1 MSEESLRL
9 GLCAGEASGDLLAGS
24 ILRAW
29 QLRGTSLDITGIGG
43 DQMQA
48 AGLESLCVIDRLAVM
63 GLVEPVSRLPELLG
77 IRRRLIAQQQRVAP
91 ELYVGVDSPDFNLP
105 VERRLRALG
114 IPTAHLVSP
123 SVWAWRRGR
132 LRSIRQSVDRML
144 CLLPFEV
151 DIYRE
156 AGIDAVCVGHPL
168 VDELQ
173 QLPLAGELRA
183 AMGLPSD
190 KPLVAVL
197 PGSREGEVRHLMPV
211 FADAMQLL
219 QARHTGLHFVI
230 PAANAERHQQIES
243 VLQSTALSVSL
254 IRGQGREV
262 MRCSDAIMIASGTA
276 TLEAMLLRKPM
287 VISYR
292 MASLSWTI
300 LSRLVKTPYVG
311 LPNVLAGEELVPE
324 LLQHHATASQLADAV
339 SRVLEGDGDR
349 QVRRFD
355 ELAGLIGGNFAERSI
370 DALLPLVKGR

>member
-1 MSEESLRL
+1 VSQGSLRL
-9 GLCAGEASGDLLAGS
+9 GLCAGEASGDLLAGA

-29 QLRGTSLDITGIGG
+29 QQRGTLLDITGIGG

-48 AGLESLCVIDRLAVM
+48 AGLKSLCAVDRLAVM
-63 GLVEPVSRLPELLG
+63 GLVEPLKRLPELLG
-77 IRRRLIAQQQRVAP
+77 IRRRLIGQQQQVAP
-91 ELYVGVDSPDFNLP
+91 DLFVGVDSPDFNLP
-105 VERRLRALG
+105 VERRLRAAG

-132 LRSIRQSVDRML
+132 LRGIRESVDRML

-173 QLPLAGELRA
+173 QLSAADELRA
-183 AMGLPSD
+183 GMGLPSSRTV
-190 KPLVAVL
+190 LAVL

-211 FADAMQLL
+211 FAEAMQLL
-219 QARHTGLHFVI
+219 QARHTDLHFVI
-230 PAANAERHQQIES
+230 PAANAERYQQIES
-243 VLQSTALSVSL
+243 VLQSTALSVSV
-254 IRGQGREV
+254 ISGQGREV
-262 MRCSDAIMIASGTA
+262 VRCSDAIMIASGTA

-292 MASLSWTI
+292 MASLSWAI
-300 LSRLVKTPYVG
+300 LSRLVKIPYVG
-311 LPNVLAGEELVPE
+311 LPNVLAGEEVVPE

-339 SRVLEGDGDR
+339 SAILEGDGDR

-370 DALLPLVKGR
+370 DALLPLVEGR

>member
-1 MSEESLRL
+1 MSQESLRL

-29 QLRGTSLDITGIGG
+29 QQRGTSLDITGIGG
-43 DQMQA
+43 DQMQSQ
-48 AGLESLCVIDRLAVM
+48 GLESLCAIDRLAVM
-63 GLVEPVSRLPELLG
+63 GLVEPLKRLPELLG
-77 IRRRLIAQQQRVAP
+77 IRRRLIAQQQRVTP
-91 ELYVGVDSPDFNLP
+91 DLFVGVDSPDFNLP
-105 VERRLRALG
+105 IERRLRATG

-132 LRSIRQSVDRML
+132 LRGIRESVDRML

-156 AGIDAVCVGHPL
+156 AGIDAMCVGHPL

-173 QLPLAGELRA
+173 QLPVAEELRV
-183 AMGLPSD
+183 AMGLPPT
-190 KPLVAVL
+190 KTLLAVL
-197 PGSREGEVRHLMPV
+197 PGSREGEVRHLMPI

-219 QARHTGLHFVI
+219 QARHTNLHFVI
-230 PAANAERHQQIES
+230 PAANAARHQQIES
-243 VLQSTALSVSL
+243 VLQSKSLSVSL

-292 MASLSWTI
+292 MASLSWGI
-300 LSRLVKTPYVG
+300 LSRLVKTPHVG
-311 LPNVLAGEELVPE
+311 LPNVLAGEEIVPE
-324 LLQHHATASQLADAV
+324 LLQHHATASRLADAV
-339 SRVLEGDGDR
+339 SGLLEGDGAK
-349 QVRRFD
+349 QVGRFD

-370 DALLPLVKGR
+370 DALLPLVKE

>member
-1 MSEESLRL
+1 MSQGSLRL
-9 GLCAGEASGDLLAGS
+9 GLCAGEASGDLLAGA

-29 QLRGTSLDITGIGG
+29 QQRGTSLDITGIGG

-48 AGLESLCVIDRLAVM
+48 AGLESLCDIDRLAVM
-63 GLVEPVSRLPELLG
+63 GLVEPLKRLPELLG
-77 IRRRLIAQQQRVAP
+77 IRRRLIAQQQQVAP
-91 ELYVGVDSPDFNLP
+91 DLFVGVDSPDFNLP
-105 VERRLRALG
+105 VERRLRAAG

-132 LRSIRQSVDRML
+132 LWGIRESVDRML

-173 QLPLAGELRA
+173 QLPAADALRA
-183 AMGLPSD
+183 GMGLPSNRTV
-190 KPLVAVL
+190 LAVL

-211 FADAMQLL
+211 FAEAMQLL
-219 QARHTGLHFVI
+219 QARHTDLHFVI
-230 PAANAERHQQIES
+230 PAANAERYQQIES
-243 VLQSTALSVSL
+243 VLQSTALSVSV
-254 IRGQGREV
+254 ISGQGREV

-292 MASLSWTI
+292 MASLSWAI

-311 LPNVLAGEELVPE
+311 LPNVLAGEEVVPE

-339 SRVLEGDGDR
+339 SAILEGDGDR

-370 DALLPLVKGR
+370 DALLPLVEGR

>member
-1 MSEESLRL
+1 VSQESLRL

-29 QLRGTSLDITGIGG
+29 QQRGTSLDITGIGG

-48 AGLESLCVIDRLAVM
+48 QGLESLCAIDRLAVM
-63 GLVEPVSRLPELLG
+63 GLVEPLKRLPELLG
-77 IRRRLIAQQQRVAP
+77 IRRRLIAQQRRVAP
-91 ELYVGVDSPDFNLP
+91 DLFVGVDSPDFNLP
-105 VERRLRALG
+105 IERRLRALG

-132 LRSIRQSVDRML
+132 LRSIRESVDRML

-151 DIYRE
+151 DIYKE
-156 AGIDAVCVGHPL
+156 AGIDAMCVGHPL

-173 QLPLAGELRA
+173 QLPAVEELRA
-183 AMGLPSD
+183 SIGLPSN
-190 KPLVAVL
+190 KTLLAVL

-219 QARHTGLHFVI
+219 QARHTNLHFVI
-230 PAANAERHQQIES
+230 PAANAERLNQIES
-243 VLQSTALSVSL
+243 VLQSAALPVSL

-292 MASLSWTI
+292 MASLSWGI
-300 LSRLVKTPYVG
+300 LSRLVKTPHVG
-311 LPNVLAGEELVPE
+311 LPNVLAGEEIVPE
-324 LLQHHATASQLADAV
+324 LLQHHATASRLADAV
-339 SRVLEGDGDR
+339 SGLLEGDGER
-349 QVRRFD
+349 QVGRFD

-370 DALLPLVKGR
+370 DALLPLVKQ

>member
-1 MSEESLRL
+1 MSQESLRL

-29 QLRGTSLDITGIGG
+29 QQRGTSLDITGIGG

-48 AGLESLCVIDRLAVM
+48 QGLESLCAIDRLAVM
-63 GLVEPVSRLPELLG
+63 GLVEPLKRLPELLG
-77 IRRRLIAQQQRVAP
+77 IRRRLIAQQQRVTP
-91 ELYVGVDSPDFNLP
+91 DLFVGVDSPDFNLP
-105 VERRLRALG
+105 IERRLRATG

-132 LRSIRQSVDRML
+132 LRSIRESVDRML

-156 AGIDAVCVGHPL
+156 AGIDAMCVGHPL

-173 QLPLAGELRA
+173 QLPAAEELRV
-183 AMGLPSD
+183 AMGLPSN
-190 KPLVAVL
+190 KTLLAVL

-219 QARHTGLHFVI
+219 QARHTNLHFVI
-230 PAANAERHQQIES
+230 PAANAARHQQIES
-243 VLQSTALSVSL
+243 VLQSKSLSVSL

-292 MASLSWTI
+292 MASLSWGI
-300 LSRLVKTPYVG
+300 LSRLVKTPHVG
-311 LPNVLAGEELVPE
+311 LPNVLAGEEIVPE
-324 LLQHHATASQLADAV
+324 LLQHHATASRLADAV
-339 SRVLEGDGDR
+339 SGLLEGDGVR
-349 QVRRFD
+349 QVGRFD

-370 DALLPLVKGR
+370 DALLPLVKER

>member
-1 MSEESLRL
+1 MSQESLRL

-29 QLRGTSLDITGIGG
+29 QQRGTTLDITGIGG

-48 AGLESLCVIDRLAVM
+48 AGLESLCAIDRLAVM
-63 GLVEPVSRLPELLG
+63 GLVEPLKRLPELLG

-91 ELYVGVDSPDFNLP
+91 DLFVGVDSPDFNLL
-105 VERRLRALG
+105 VERRLRASG

-132 LRSIRQSVDRML
+132 LRGIRESVDRML

-173 QLPLAGELRA
+173 QLPTADELRT
-183 AMGLPSD
+183 AMTLPSG
-190 KPLVAVL
+190 KTLLAVL

-219 QARHTGLHFVI
+219 QARHTDLHFVI
-230 PAANAERHQQIES
+230 PAANAARHQQIES
-243 VLQSTALSVSL
+243 VLQSKSLSVSL
-254 IRGQGREV
+254 VRGQGREV
-262 MRCSDAIMIASGTA
+262 IRCSDAIMIASGTA

-292 MASLSWTI
+292 MASLSWAI

-311 LPNVLAGEELVPE
+311 LPNVLAGDEVVPE

-339 SRVLEGDGDR
+339 SGLLEGDGDR
-349 QVRRFD
+349 QVHRFD

-370 DALLPLVKGR
+370 DALLPLVEGR

>member
-1 MSEESLRL
+1 MSQESLRL

-29 QLRGTSLDITGIGG
+29 QQRGTTLDITGIGG

-48 AGLESLCVIDRLAVM
+48 AGLESLCAIDRLAVM
-63 GLVEPVSRLPELLG
+63 GLVEPLKRLPELLG

-91 ELYVGVDSPDFNLP
+91 DLFVGVDSPDFNLL
-105 VERRLRALG
+105 VERRLRASG

-132 LRSIRQSVDRML
+132 LRGIRESVDRML

-173 QLPLAGELRA
+173 QLPTADELRT
-183 AMGLPSD
+183 AMTLPSG
-190 KPLVAVL
+190 KTLLAVL

-211 FADAMQLL
+211 FADAMQVL
-219 QARHTGLHFVI
+219 QARHTDLHFVI
-230 PAANAERHQQIES
+230 PAANAARHQQIES
-243 VLQSTALSVSL
+243 VLQSKSLSVSL

-292 MASLSWTI
+292 MASLSWGI
-300 LSRLVKTPYVG
+300 LSRLVKTPHVG
-311 LPNVLAGEELVPE
+311 LPNVLAGEEIVPE
-324 LLQHHATASQLADAV
+324 LLQHHATASRLADAV
-339 SRVLEGDGDR
+339 SGLLEGDGAK
-349 QVRRFD
+349 QVGRFD

-370 DALLPLVKGR
+370 DALLPLVKE

>member
-1 MSEESLRL
+1 MSQESLRL
-9 GLCAGEASGDLLAGS
+9 GLCAGEASGDLLAGAM
-24 ILRAW
+24 LRAW
-29 QLRGTSLDITGIGG
+29 QQRGTSLDITGIGG

-48 AGLESLCVIDRLAVM
+48 AGLASLCAMDRLAVM
-63 GLVEPVSRLPELLG
+63 GLVEPLKRLPELLG
-77 IRRRLIAQQQRVAP
+77 IRRRLIAQQQQIAP
-91 ELYVGVDSPDFNLP
+91 DLFVGVDSPDFNLP

-132 LRSIRQSVDRML
+132 LRGIRESVDRML

-168 VDELQ
+168 VDDLQ
-173 QLPLAGELRA
+173 QLPAANTLRA
-183 AMGLPSD
+183 AMGLPSN
-190 KPLVAVL
+190 KTVLAVL

-211 FADAMQLL
+211 FAEAMQLL
-219 QARHTGLHFVI
+219 QARHNDLHFVI
-230 PAANAERHQQIES
+230 PAANAERYQQIES
-243 VLQSTALSVSL
+243 VLQSTTLPVSL

-292 MASLSWTI
+292 MASLSWAI
-300 LSRLVKTPYVG
+300 LSRLVKTPHVG
-311 LPNVLAGEELVPE
+311 LPNVLAGEEVVPE
-324 LLQHHATASQLADAV
+324 LLQHHATASQLAEAI

-370 DALLPLVKGR
+370 DALLPLVEGR

>member
-1 MSEESLRL
+1 MSQESLRL

-29 QLRGTSLDITGIGG
+29 QQRGTTLDITGIGG

-48 AGLESLCVIDRLAVM
+48 AGLESLCAIDRLAVM
-63 GLVEPVSRLPELLG
+63 GLVEPLKRLPELLG

-91 ELYVGVDSPDFNLP
+91 DLFVGVDSPDFNLL
-105 VERRLRALG
+105 VERRLRASG

-132 LRSIRQSVDRML
+132 LRGIRESVDRML

-173 QLPLAGELRA
+173 QLPTADELRT
-183 AMGLPSD
+183 AMTLPSG
-190 KPLVAVL
+190 KTLLAVL

-219 QARHTGLHFVI
+219 QARHTDLHFVI
-230 PAANAERHQQIES
+230 PAANAERYQQIES
-243 VLQSTALSVSL
+243 VLKSKSLSVSL
-254 IRGQGREV
+254 VRGQGRQV

-300 LSRLVKTPYVG
+300 LSRLVKTPQVG
-311 LPNVLAGEELVPE
+311 LPNVLAGEEIVPE
-324 LLQHHATASQLADAV
+324 LLQHRATASQLTDAV
-339 SRVLEGDGDR
+339 SRLLEGDGDR

-355 ELAGLIGGNFAERSI
+355 ELARLIGGNFAERSI
-370 DALLPLVKGR
+370 DALLPLVKER

>member
-1 MSEESLRL
+1 VSQEPLRL

-29 QLRGTSLDITGIGG
+29 QQRGTSLDITGIGG

-48 AGLESLCVIDRLAVM
+48 QGLESLCAIDRLAVM
-63 GLVEPVSRLPELLG
+63 GLVEPLKRLPELLG

-91 ELYVGVDSPDFNLP
+91 DLFVGVDSPDFNLP
-105 VERRLRALG
+105 IERRLRATG

-132 LRSIRQSVDRML
+132 LQSIRESVDRML

-156 AGIDAVCVGHPL
+156 AGIDAMCVGHPL

-173 QLPLAGELRA
+173 QLPAAEELRV
-183 AMGLPSD
+183 AMGLPSN
-190 KPLVAVL
+190 KTLLAVL

-219 QARHTGLHFVI
+219 HGRHTNLHFVI
-230 PAANAERHQQIES
+230 PAANAERHNQIES
-243 VLQSTALSVSL
+243 VLHSAALPVSL

-287 VISYR
+287 VIGYR
-292 MASLSWTI
+292 MASLSWGI
-300 LSRLVKTPYVG
+300 LSRLVKTPHVG
-311 LPNVLAGEELVPE
+311 LPNVLAGEEIVPE
-324 LLQHHATASQLADAV
+324 LLQHHATASRLADAV
-339 SRVLEGDGDR
+339 SGLLEGDGAR
-349 QVRRFD
+349 QVGRFD

-370 DALLPLVKGR
+370 DALLPLVKE

>member
-1 MSEESLRL
+1 MSQESLRL

-29 QLRGTSLDITGIGG
+29 QQRGTSLDITGIGG
-43 DQMQA
+43 NQMQA
-48 AGLESLCVIDRLAVM
+48 QGLESLCAIDRLAVM
-63 GLVEPVSRLPELLG
+63 GLVEPLKRLPELLG

-91 ELYVGVDSPDFNLP
+91 DLFVGVDSPDFNLP
-105 VERRLRALG
+105 IERRLCASG

-132 LRSIRQSVDRML
+132 LRSIRKSVDRML

-156 AGIDAVCVGHPL
+156 AGIDAMCVGHPL

-173 QLPLAGELRA
+173 QLPAAEELRV
-183 AMGLPSD
+183 AMGLPSN
-190 KPLVAVL
+190 KTLLAVL

-219 QARHTGLHFVI
+219 QARHTNLHFVI
-230 PAANAERHQQIES
+230 PAANAERHKQIES
-243 VLQSTALSVSL
+243 VLKPAALPVSL

-292 MASLSWTI
+292 MASLSWGI
-300 LSRLVKTPYVG
+300 LSRLVKTPHVG
-311 LPNVLAGEELVPE
+311 LPNVLAGEEIVPE
-324 LLQHHATASQLADAV
+324 LLQHHATASRLADAV
-339 SRVLEGDGDR
+339 SGLLEGDGER
-349 QVRRFD
+349 QVGRFD

-370 DALLPLVKGR
+370 DALLPLVKE

>member
-1 MSEESLRL
+1 MSQGSLRL
-9 GLCAGEASGDLLAGS
+9 GLCAGEASGDLLAGAM
-24 ILRAW
+24 LRAW
-29 QLRGTSLDITGIGG
+29 QQRGTSLDITGIGG

-48 AGLESLCVIDRLAVM
+48 AGLESLCAIDRLAVM
-63 GLVEPVSRLPELLG
+63 GLVEPLKRLPELLG
-77 IRRRLIAQQQRVAP
+77 IRRRLIAQQQQVAP
-91 ELYVGVDSPDFNLP
+91 DLFVGVDSPDFNLP
-105 VERRLRALG
+105 VERRLRAAG

-132 LRSIRQSVDRML
+132 LRGIRDSVDRML

-156 AGIDAVCVGHPL
+156 AGIDAACVGHPL

-173 QLPLAGELRA
+173 QLPAADELSA
-183 AMGLPSD
+183 AMALPSN
-190 KPLVAVL
+190 KTVLAVL

-211 FADAMQLL
+211 FAEAMQLL
-219 QARHTGLHFVI
+219 QARHTDLHFVI
-230 PAANAERHQQIES
+230 PAANAERYQQIEA
-243 VLQSTALSVSL
+243 VLQSTALPVSL
-254 IRGQGREV
+254 MRGQGREV

-300 LSRLVKTPYVG
+300 LSRLVKTPHVG
-311 LPNVLAGEELVPE
+311 LPNVLAGEEVVPE

-349 QVRRFD
+349 QVRRFN
-355 ELAGLIGGNFAERSI
+355 ELAGLIGGNFAERTI
-370 DALLPLVKGR
+370 DALLPLVKRR

>member
-1 MSEESLRL
+1 MSQGSLRL
-9 GLCAGEASGDLLAGS
+9 GLCAGEASGDLLAGAM
-24 ILRAW
+24 LRAW
-29 QLRGTSLDITGIGG
+29 QQRGTSLDITGIGG

-48 AGLESLCVIDRLAVM
+48 AGLESLCAIDRLAVM
-63 GLVEPVSRLPELLG
+63 GLVEPLKRLPELLG
-77 IRRRLIAQQQRVAP
+77 IRRRLISQQQQVAP
-91 ELYVGVDSPDFNLP
+91 DLFVGVDSPDFNLP
-105 VERRLRALG
+105 VERRLRAAG

-132 LRSIRQSVDRML
+132 LRGIRDSVDRML

-156 AGIDAVCVGHPL
+156 AGIDAACVGHPL

-173 QLPLAGELRA
+173 QLPAADELRA
-183 AMGLPSD
+183 AMALPSN
-190 KPLVAVL
+190 KTVLAVL

-211 FADAMQLL
+211 FAEAMQLL
-219 QARHTGLHFVI
+219 QARHTDLHFVI
-230 PAANAERHQQIES
+230 PAANAERYQQIEA
-243 VLQSTALSVSL
+243 VLQSTALPVSL
-254 IRGQGREV
+254 MRGQGREV

-300 LSRLVKTPYVG
+300 LSRLVKTPHVG
-311 LPNVLAGEELVPE
+311 LPNVLAGEEVVPE

-349 QVRRFD
+349 QVRRFN
-355 ELAGLIGGNFAERSI
+355 ELAGLIGGNFAERTI

>member
-1 MSEESLRL
+1 MSQGSLRL
-9 GLCAGEASGDLLAGS
+9 GLCAGEASGDLLAGAM
-24 ILRAW
+24 LRAW
-29 QLRGTSLDITGIGG
+29 QQRGTSLDITGIGG

-48 AGLESLCVIDRLAVM
+48 AGLESLCAIDRLAVM
-63 GLVEPVSRLPELLG
+63 GLVEPLKRLPELLG
-77 IRRRLIAQQQRVAP
+77 IRRRLIAQQQQVAP
-91 ELYVGVDSPDFNLP
+91 DLFVGVDSPDFNLP
-105 VERRLRALG
+105 VERRLRAAG

-132 LRSIRQSVDRML
+132 LRGIRDSVDRML

-156 AGIDAVCVGHPL
+156 AGIDAACVGHPL

-173 QLPLAGELRA
+173 QLPAADELRA
-183 AMGLPSD
+183 AMALPSN
-190 KPLVAVL
+190 KTVLAVL

-211 FADAMQLL
+211 FAEAMQLL
-219 QARHTGLHFVI
+219 QARHTDLHFVI
-230 PAANAERHQQIES
+230 PAANAERYQQIEA
-243 VLQSTALSVSL
+243 VLQSTALPVSL
-254 IRGQGREV
+254 MRGQGREV

-311 LPNVLAGEELVPE
+311 LPNVLASEEVVPE

-349 QVRRFD
+349 QVRRFN
-355 ELAGLIGGNFAERSI
+355 ELTGLIGGNFAERTI

>member
-1 MSEESLRL
+1 MSQGSLRL
-9 GLCAGEASGDLLAGS
+9 GLCAGEASGDLLAGAM
-24 ILRAW
+24 LRAW
-29 QLRGTSLDITGIGG
+29 QQRGTSLDITGIGG

-48 AGLESLCVIDRLAVM
+48 AGLESLCAIDRLAVM
-63 GLVEPVSRLPELLG
+63 GLVEPLKRLPELLG
-77 IRRRLIAQQQRVAP
+77 IRRRLIAQQQQKAP
-91 ELYVGVDSPDFNLP
+91 DLFVGVDSPDFNLP

-132 LRSIRQSVDRML
+132 LRSIRESVDRML

-168 VDELQ
+168 VDDLQ
-173 QLPLAGELRA
+173 QLPAAEALRA
-183 AMGLPSD
+183 AMGLPSN
-190 KPLVAVL
+190 KTVLAVL

-211 FADAMQLL
+211 FAEAMQLL
-219 QARHTGLHFVI
+219 QARHNDLHFVI
-230 PAANAERHQQIES
+230 PAANAERYQQIES
-243 VLQSTALSVSL
+243 VLQSTTLPVSL

-276 TLEAMLLRKPM
+276 TLEAMLLGKPM

-292 MASLSWTI
+292 MASLSWAI
-300 LSRLVKTPYVG
+300 LSRLVKTPHVG
-311 LPNVLAGEELVPE
+311 LPNVLAGEEVVPE
-324 LLQHHATASQLADAV
+324 LLQHHATASQLADAI

-370 DALLPLVKGR
+370 DALLPLVKER

>member
-1 MSEESLRL
+1 MSQESLRL

-29 QLRGTSLDITGIGG
+29 QQRGTSLDITGIGG

-48 AGLESLCVIDRLAVM
+48 QGLESLCAIDRLAVM
-63 GLVEPVSRLPELLG
+63 GLVEPLKRLPELLG
-77 IRRRLIAQQQRVAP
+77 IRRRLIAQQQRVTP
-91 ELYVGVDSPDFNLP
+91 DLFVGVDSPDFNLP
-105 VERRLRALG
+105 IERRLRGSG

-132 LRSIRQSVDRML
+132 LRSIRESVDRML

-156 AGIDAVCVGHPL
+156 AGIDAMCVGHPL

-173 QLPLAGELRA
+173 QLPAAEELRV
-183 AMGLPSD
+183 AMGLPSN
-190 KPLVAVL
+190 KTLLAVL

-219 QARHTGLHFVI
+219 QARYTNLHFVI
-230 PAANAERHQQIES
+230 PAANAARHQQIES
-243 VLQSTALSVSL
+243 VLQSKSLSVSL

-292 MASLSWTI
+292 MASLSWGI
-300 LSRLVKTPYVG
+300 LSRLVKTPHVG
-311 LPNVLAGEELVPE
+311 LPNVLAGEEIVPE
-324 LLQHHATASQLADAV
+324 LLQHHATASRLADAV
-339 SRVLEGDGDR
+339 SGLLEGDGAR
-349 QVRRFD
+349 QVGRFD

-370 DALLPLVKGR
+370 DALLPLVK

>member
-1 MSEESLRL
+1 MSQESLRL

-29 QLRGTSLDITGIGG
+29 QQRGTSLDITGIGG
-43 DQMQA
+43 DQMQSQ
-48 AGLESLCVIDRLAVM
+48 GLESLCAIDRLAVM
-63 GLVEPVSRLPELLG
+63 GLVEPLKRLPELLG
-77 IRRRLIAQQQRVAP
+77 IRRRLIAQQQRVTP
-91 ELYVGVDSPDFNLP
+91 DLFVGVDSPDFNLP
-105 VERRLRALG
+105 IERRLRATG

-132 LRSIRQSVDRML
+132 LRSIRESVDRML

-156 AGIDAVCVGHPL
+156 AGIDAMCVGHPL

-173 QLPLAGELRA
+173 QLPAAEELRV
-183 AMGLPSD
+183 AMGLPSN
-190 KPLVAVL
+190 KTLLAVL

-219 QARHTGLHFVI
+219 QARHTNLHFVI
-230 PAANAERHQQIES
+230 PAANAERHKQIES
-243 VLQSTALSVSL
+243 VLKPAALPVSL
-254 IRGQGREV
+254 IGGQGREV

-292 MASLSWTI
+292 MASLSWGI
-300 LSRLVKTPYVG
+300 LSRLVKTPHVG
-311 LPNVLAGEELVPE
+311 LPNVLAGEEIVPE
-324 LLQHHATASQLADAV
+324 LLQHHATASRLADAV
-339 SRVLEGDGDR
+339 SGLLEGDGAR
-349 QVRRFD
+349 QVGRFD

-370 DALLPLVKGR
+370 DALLPLVKER

>member
-1 MSEESLRL
+1 MSQESLRL

-29 QLRGTSLDITGIGG
+29 QQRGTSLDITGIGG

-48 AGLESLCVIDRLAVM
+48 QGLESLCAIDRLAVM
-63 GLVEPVSRLPELLG
+63 GLVEPLKRLPELLG
-77 IRRRLIAQQQRVAP
+77 IRRRLIAQQQRVTP
-91 ELYVGVDSPDFNLP
+91 DLFVGVDSPDFNLP
-105 VERRLRALG
+105 IERRLRASG

-132 LRSIRQSVDRML
+132 LRSIRESVDRML

-156 AGIDAVCVGHPL
+156 AGIDAMCVGHPL

-173 QLPLAGELRA
+173 QLPAAEELRV
-183 AMGLPSD
+183 AMGLPSN
-190 KPLVAVL
+190 KTLLAVL

-219 QARHTGLHFVI
+219 QARHTNLHFVI
-230 PAANAERHQQIES
+230 PAANAARHQQIES
-243 VLQSTALSVSL
+243 VLQSKSLSVSL

-292 MASLSWTI
+292 MASLSWGI
-300 LSRLVKTPYVG
+300 LSRLVKTPHVG
-311 LPNVLAGEELVPE
+311 LPNVLAGEEIVPE
-324 LLQHHATASQLADAV
+324 LLQHHATASRLADAV
-339 SRVLEGDGDR
+339 SGLLEGDGAR
-349 QVRRFD
+349 QVGRFD

-370 DALLPLVKGR
+370 DALLPLVKER

>member
-1 MSEESLRL
+1 MSQESLRL

-29 QLRGTSLDITGIGG
+29 QQRGTSLDITGIGG

-48 AGLESLCVIDRLAVM
+48 AGLESLCAIDRLAVM
-63 GLVEPVSRLPELLG
+63 GLVEPLKRLPELLG

-91 ELYVGVDSPDFNLP
+91 DLFVGVDSPDFNLL
-105 VERRLRALG
+105 VERRLRASG

-132 LRSIRQSVDRML
+132 LLGIRESVDRML

-173 QLPLAGELRA
+173 QLPTADELRT
-183 AMGLPSD
+183 AMTLPSG
-190 KPLVAVL
+190 KTLLAVL

-219 QARHTGLHFVI
+219 QARHTDLHFVI
-230 PAANAERHQQIES
+230 PAANAARHQQIES
-243 VLQSTALSVSL
+243 VLQSKSLSVSL
-254 IRGQGREV
+254 VPGQGREV

-292 MASLSWTI
+292 MASLSWAI

-311 LPNVLAGEELVPE
+311 LPNVLAGDEVVPE

-339 SRVLEGDGDR
+339 SGLLEGDGDR
-349 QVRRFD
+349 QVHRFD

-370 DALLPLVKGR
+370 DALLPLVEGR

>member
-1 MSEESLRL
+1 MSQGSLRL
-9 GLCAGEASGDLLAGS
+9 GLCAGEASGDLLAGA

-29 QLRGTSLDITGIGG
+29 QQRGTSLDITGIGG

-48 AGLESLCVIDRLAVM
+48 AGLESLCAIDRLAVL
-63 GLVEPVSRLPELLG
+63 GLVEPLKRLPELLG
-77 IRRRLIAQQQRVAP
+77 IRRRLIAQQQQRAP
-91 ELYVGVDSPDFNLP
+91 DLFVGVDSPDFNLP

-132 LRSIRQSVDRML
+132 LRGIRESVDRML

-173 QLPLAGELRA
+173 LLPAADALRA
-183 AMGLPSD
+183 ALGLPSN
-190 KPLVAVL
+190 KTLLAVL

-211 FADAMQLL
+211 FAEAMQLL
-219 QARHTGLHFVI
+219 QARHTDLHFVI
-230 PAANAERHQQIES
+230 PAANNERHRQIEA
-243 VLQSTALSVSL
+243 VLQSTALPVSL

-292 MASLSWTI
+292 MASLSWAI
-300 LSRLVKTPYVG
+300 LSRLVKTPHVG
-311 LPNVLAGEELVPE
+311 LPNVLAGEEVVPE
-324 LLQHHATASQLADAV
+324 LLQRHATASQLADAV
-339 SRVLEGDGDR
+339 SRVLEGDDDR

>member
-1 MSEESLRL
+1 VSQESLRL

-29 QLRGTSLDITGIGG
+29 QQRGTSLDIAGIGG

-48 AGLESLCVIDRLAVM
+48 QGLESLCAIDRLAVM
-63 GLVEPVSRLPELLG
+63 GLVEPLKRLPELLG
-77 IRRRLIAQQQRVAP
+77 IRRRLIAQQQRVTP
-91 ELYVGVDSPDFNLP
+91 DLFVGVDSPDFNLP
-105 VERRLRALG
+105 IERRLRATG

-132 LRSIRQSVDRML
+132 LRSIRESVDRML

-156 AGIDAVCVGHPL
+156 AGIDAMCVGHPL

-173 QLPLAGELRA
+173 QLPAAEELRV
-183 AMGLPSD
+183 AMGLPSN
-190 KPLVAVL
+190 KTLLAVL

-219 QARHTGLHFVI
+219 QARHTNLHFVI
-230 PAANAERHQQIES
+230 PAANAARHQQIES
-243 VLQSTALSVSL
+243 VLQSKSLSVSL

-292 MASLSWTI
+292 MASLSWGI
-300 LSRLVKTPYVG
+300 LSRLVKTPHVG
-311 LPNVLAGEELVPE
+311 LPNVLAGEEIVPE
-324 LLQHHATASQLADAV
+324 LLQHHATASRLADAV
-339 SRVLEGDGDR
+339 SGLLEGDGVR
-349 QVRRFD
+349 QVGRFD

-370 DALLPLVKGR
+370 DALLPLVKE

>member
-1 MSEESLRL
+1 
-9 GLCAGEASGDLLAGS
+9 
-24 ILRAW
+24 
-29 QLRGTSLDITGIGG
+29 
-43 DQMQA
+43 MQA
-48 AGLESLCVIDRLAVM
+48 AGLESLCAIDRLAVM
-63 GLVEPVSRLPELLG
+63 GLVEPLKRLPELLR
-77 IRRRLIAQQQRVAP
+77 IRRQLISQQEQVAP
-91 ELYVGVDSPDFNLP
+91 DLFVGVDSPDFNLP
-105 VERRLRALG
+105 VERRLRAAG

-132 LRSIRQSVDRML
+132 LRGIRESVDRML

-173 QLPLAGELRA
+173 QLPA
-183 AMGLPSD
+183 ADALHAALGLPSN
-190 KPLVAVL
+190 KTLLAVL

-211 FADAMQLL
+211 FAEAMQLL
-219 QARHTGLHFVI
+219 QARHTDLHFVI
-230 PAANAERHQQIES
+230 PVANAERYQQIES
-243 VLQSTALSVSL
+243 VLQSSTALPVSL

-262 MRCSDAIMIASGTA
+262 MRCSDVIMIASGTA

-292 MASLSWTI
+292 LASLSWAI
-300 LSRLVKTPYVG
+300 LSRLVKTPHVG
-311 LPNVLAGEELVPE
+311 LPNVLAGEEVVPE

-349 QVRRFD
+349 QVRRFN

-370 DALLPLVKGR
+370 DALLPLV

>member
-1 MSEESLRL
+1 MSQVSLRL

-24 ILRAW
+24 ILQTW
-29 QLRGTSLDITGIGG
+29 QGRGTSLDITGIGG

-48 AGLESLCVIDRLAVM
+48 AGLDSLCAIDRLAVM
-63 GLVEPVSRLPELLG
+63 GLVEPLKRLPELLS
-77 IRRRLIAQQQRVAP
+77 IRRLLIAQQQRVAP
-91 ELYVGVDSPDFNLP
+91 ELFVGVDSPDFNLP
-105 VERRLRALG
+105 VERRLRATG

-132 LRSIRQSVDRML
+132 LRGIRESVDRML

-173 QLPLAGELRA
+173 QLPAADELRA
-183 AMGLPSD
+183 AMGLPSN
-190 KPLVAVL
+190 KTLVAVL

-211 FADAMQLL
+211 FTDAMHSL
-219 QARHTGLHFVI
+219 QARHTCLHFVI
-230 PAANAERHQQIES
+230 PAANDERHQQIES
-243 VLQSTALSVSL
+243 VLQSTTLSVSL

-262 MRCSDAIMIASGTA
+262 MRCCDVIMIASGTA

-292 MASLSWTI
+292 MASLSWAI

-311 LPNVLAGEELVPE
+311 LPNVLAGEEVVPE

-339 SRVLEGDGDR
+339 SELLGGDGDR

-355 ELAGLIGGNFAERSI
+355 ELSGLIGGNFAERSI

>member
-1 MSEESLRL
+1 MSQESLRL

-29 QLRGTSLDITGIGG
+29 QQRGTSLDITGIGG

-48 AGLESLCVIDRLAVM
+48 QGLESLCAIDRLAVM
-63 GLVEPVSRLPELLG
+63 GLVEPLKRLPELLG
-77 IRRRLIAQQQRVAP
+77 IRRRLIAQQRRVAP
-91 ELYVGVDSPDFNLP
+91 DLFVGVDSPDFNLP
-105 VERRLRALG
+105 IERRLRALG

-132 LRSIRQSVDRML
+132 LRSIRESVDRML

-151 DIYRE
+151 DIYKE
-156 AGIDAVCVGHPL
+156 AGIDAMCVGHPL

-173 QLPLAGELRA
+173 QLPAVEELRA
-183 AMGLPSD
+183 SIGLPSN
-190 KPLVAVL
+190 KTLLAVL

-219 QARHTGLHFVI
+219 QARHTNLHFVI
-230 PAANAERHQQIES
+230 PAANAERLNQIES
-243 VLQSTALSVSL
+243 VLQSAALPVSL

-292 MASLSWTI
+292 MASLSWGI
-300 LSRLVKTPYVG
+300 LSRLVKTPHVG
-311 LPNVLAGEELVPE
+311 LPNVLAGAEIVPE
-324 LLQHHATASQLADAV
+324 LLQHHATASRLADAV
-339 SRVLEGDGDR
+339 SGLLEGDGER
-349 QVRRFD
+349 QVGRFD

-370 DALLPLVKGR
+370 DALLPLVKQ

>member
-1 MSEESLRL
+1 MSQGSLRL
-9 GLCAGEASGDLLAGS
+9 GLCAGEASGDLLAGAM
-24 ILRAW
+24 LRAW
-29 QLRGTSLDITGIGG
+29 QQRGTSLDITGIGG
-43 DQMQA
+43 DHMQA
-48 AGLESLCVIDRLAVM
+48 AGLESLCAIDRLAVM
-63 GLVEPVSRLPELLG
+63 GLVEPLKRLPELLG
-77 IRRRLIAQQQRVAP
+77 IRRRLIAQQQQVAP
-91 ELYVGVDSPDFNLP
+91 DLFVGVDSPDFNLP
-105 VERRLRALG
+105 VERRLRAAG

-132 LRSIRQSVDRML
+132 LRRIRDSVDRML

-156 AGIDAVCVGHPL
+156 AGIDAACVGHPL

-173 QLPLAGELRA
+173 QLPAADELSA
-183 AMGLPSD
+183 AMALPSN
-190 KPLVAVL
+190 KTVLAVL

-211 FADAMQLL
+211 FAEAMQLL
-219 QARHTGLHFVI
+219 QARHTDLHFVI
-230 PAANAERHQQIES
+230 PAANAERYQQIEA
-243 VLQSTALSVSL
+243 VLQSTALPVSL
-254 IRGQGREV
+254 MRGQGREV

-300 LSRLVKTPYVG
+300 LSRLVKTPHVG
-311 LPNVLAGEELVPE
+311 LPNVLAGEEVVPE

-370 DALLPLVKGR
+370 DALLPLVEGR

>member
-1 MSEESLRL
+1 MSQESLRL
-9 GLCAGEASGDLLAGS
+9 GLCAGEASGDILAGS

-29 QLRGTSLDITGIGG
+29 QRRGTSLDITGVGG
-43 DQMQA
+43 NQMQA
-48 AGLESLCVIDRLAVM
+48 AGLESLCAMDRLAVM
-63 GLVEPVSRLPELLG
+63 GLVEPLKRLPELLG

-91 ELYVGVDSPDFNLP
+91 ELFVGVDSPDFNLP
-105 VERRLRALG
+105 VERRLRASG

-132 LRSIRQSVDRML
+132 LRGIRESVDRML

-168 VDELQ
+168 IDELQ
-173 QLPLAGELRA
+173 QLPAAGELRA
-183 AMGLPSD
+183 AMGLPFD
-190 KPLVAVL
+190 KTLVAVL

-292 MASLSWTI
+292 MASLSWAI

-311 LPNVLAGEELVPE
+311 LPNVLAGEKVVPE
-324 LLQHHATASQLADAV
+324 ILQHDATDSLLADAV
-339 SRVLEGDGDR
+339 SELLGGDGDR

-355 ELAGLIGGNFAERSI
+355 ELSGLIGGNFAERSI

>member
-1 MSEESLRL
+1 MSQEPLRL

-29 QLRGTSLDITGIGG
+29 QQRGTSLDITGIGG
-43 DQMQA
+43 DQMQLQ
-48 AGLESLCVIDRLAVM
+48 GLESLCALDRLAVM
-63 GLVEPVSRLPELLG
+63 GLIEPLKRLPELLG
-77 IRRRLIAQQQRVAP
+77 IRRRLIAQQQRVTP
-91 ELYVGVDSPDFNLP
+91 DLFVGVDSPDFNLP
-105 VERRLRALG
+105 IERRLRASG

-132 LRSIRQSVDRML
+132 LRSIRESVDRML

-156 AGIDAVCVGHPL
+156 AGIDAMCVGHPL

-173 QLPLAGELRA
+173 QLPAAEELRV
-183 AMGLPSD
+183 AMGLPSN
-190 KPLVAVL
+190 KTLLAVL

-219 QARHTGLHFVI
+219 QARHTNLHFVI
-230 PAANAERHQQIES
+230 PAANAERHKQIES
-243 VLQSTALSVSL
+243 VLQLAALPVSL

-292 MASLSWTI
+292 MASLSWGI
-300 LSRLVKTPYVG
+300 LSRLVKTPHVG
-311 LPNVLAGEELVPE
+311 LPNVLAGEEIVPE
-324 LLQHHATASQLADAV
+324 LLQHHATASRLADAV
-339 SRVLEGDGDR
+339 SGLLEGDGAR
-349 QVRRFD
+349 QVGRFD

-370 DALLPLVKGR
+370 DALLPLVKE

>member
-1 MSEESLRL
+1 MSQESLRL

-29 QLRGTSLDITGIGG
+29 QQRGTTLDITGIGG

-48 AGLESLCVIDRLAVM
+48 AGLESLCAIDRLAVM
-63 GLVEPVSRLPELLG
+63 GLVEPLKRLPELLG

-91 ELYVGVDSPDFNLP
+91 DLFVGVDSPDFNLL
-105 VERRLRALG
+105 VERRLRASG

-132 LRSIRQSVDRML
+132 LRGIRESVDRML

-173 QLPLAGELRA
+173 QLPTADELRT
-183 AMGLPSD
+183 AMTLPSG
-190 KPLVAVL
+190 KTLLAVL

-211 FADAMQLL
+211 FADAMQVL
-219 QARHTGLHFVI
+219 QARHTDLHFLI
-230 PAANAERHQQIES
+230 PAANAARHQQIES
-243 VLQSTALSVSL
+243 VLQSKSLSVSL
-254 IRGQGREV
+254 VRGQGREV

-292 MASLSWTI
+292 MASLSWAI
-300 LSRLVKTPYVG
+300 LSRLVKAPYVG
-311 LPNVLAGEELVPE
+311 LPNMLAGEEVVPE
-324 LLQHHATASQLADAV
+324 RLQHHATASQLADEV
-339 SRVLEGDGDR
+339 SGLLEGDGER

-355 ELAGLIGGNFAERSI
+355 ELVGLIGGNFAYRSI
-370 DALLPLVKGR
+370 DALLPLVKGQ

>member
-1 MSEESLRL
+1 MSQESLRL

-29 QLRGTSLDITGIGG
+29 QQRGTSLDITGIGG
-43 DQMQA
+43 DQMQSQ
-48 AGLESLCVIDRLAVM
+48 GLESLCAIDRLAVM
-63 GLVEPVSRLPELLG
+63 GLVEPLKRLPELLG
-77 IRRRLIAQQQRVAP
+77 IRRRLIAQQQRVTP
-91 ELYVGVDSPDFNLP
+91 DLFVGVDSPDFNLP
-105 VERRLRALG
+105 IERRLRASG

-132 LRSIRQSVDRML
+132 LRSIRKSVDRML

-156 AGIDAVCVGHPL
+156 AGIDAMCVGHPL

-173 QLPLAGELRA
+173 QLPAAEELRV
-183 AMGLPSD
+183 AMGLPSN
-190 KPLVAVL
+190 KTLLAVL

-219 QARHTGLHFVI
+219 QARHTNLHFVI
-230 PAANAERHQQIES
+230 PAANAARHQQIES
-243 VLQSTALSVSL
+243 VLQSKSLSVSL

-292 MASLSWTI
+292 MASLSWGI
-300 LSRLVKTPYVG
+300 LSRLVKTPHVG
-311 LPNVLAGEELVPE
+311 LPNVLAGEEIVPE
-324 LLQHHATASQLADAV
+324 LLQHHATASRLADAV
-339 SRVLEGDGDR
+339 SGLLEGDGAR
-349 QVRRFD
+349 QVGRFD

-370 DALLPLVKGR
+370 DALLPLVKE

>member
-1 MSEESLRL
+1 MSQESLRL
-9 GLCAGEASGDLLAGS
+9 GLCAGEASGDSLAGS

-29 QLRGTSLDITGIGG
+29 QQRGTTLDITGIGG

-48 AGLESLCVIDRLAVM
+48 AGLESLCAIDRLAVM
-63 GLVEPVSRLPELLG
+63 GLVEPLKRLPELLG

-91 ELYVGVDSPDFNLP
+91 DLFVGVDSPDFNLL
-105 VERRLRALG
+105 VERRLRASG

-132 LRSIRQSVDRML
+132 LRGIRESVDRML

-173 QLPLAGELRA
+173 QLPTADELRT
-183 AMGLPSD
+183 AMTLPSG
-190 KPLVAVL
+190 KTLLAVL

-219 QARHTGLHFVI
+219 QARHTDLHFVI
-230 PAANAERHQQIES
+230 PAANAARHQQIES
-243 VLQSTALSVSL
+243 VLQSKSLSVSL
-254 IRGQGREV
+254 VRGQGREV

-292 MASLSWTI
+292 MASLSWAI

-311 LPNVLAGEELVPE
+311 LPNVLAGDEVVPE

-339 SRVLEGDGDR
+339 SGLLEGDGDR
-349 QVRRFD
+349 QVHRFD

-370 DALLPLVKGR
+370 DALLPLVEGR

>member
-1 MSEESLRL
+1 VSQGSLRL
-9 GLCAGEASGDLLAGS
+9 GLCAGEASGDLLAGA

-29 QLRGTSLDITGIGG
+29 QQRGTSLDITGIGG

-48 AGLESLCVIDRLAVM
+48 AGLESLCAIDRLAVM
-63 GLVEPVSRLPELLG
+63 GLVEPLKRLPELLG

-91 ELYVGVDSPDFNLP
+91 DLFVGVDSPDFNLP
-105 VERRLRALG
+105 VERRLRAAG

-132 LRSIRQSVDRML
+132 LRGIRESVDRML

-173 QLPLAGELRA
+173 QLPAADALRA
-183 AMGLPSD
+183 ALGLPSN
-190 KPLVAVL
+190 KTVLAVL

-211 FADAMQLL
+211 FAEAMQLL
-219 QARHTGLHFVI
+219 QARHTDLHFVI
-230 PAANAERHQQIES
+230 PAANAERYQQIES
-243 VLQSTALSVSL
+243 VLQSTALPVSL

-262 MRCSDAIMIASGTA
+262 LRCSDAIMIASGTA

-292 MASLSWTI
+292 MASLSWAI

-311 LPNVLAGEELVPE
+311 LPNVLAGEEVVPE

>member
-1 MSEESLRL
+1 MSQGSLRL
-9 GLCAGEASGDLLAGS
+9 GLCAGEASGDLLAGA

-29 QLRGTSLDITGIGG
+29 QQRGTSLDITGIGG

-48 AGLESLCVIDRLAVM
+48 AGLESLCAIDRLAVM
-63 GLVEPVSRLPELLG
+63 GLVEPLKRLPELLG
-77 IRRRLIAQQQRVAP
+77 IRRRLIAQQQQKAP
-91 ELYVGVDSPDFNLP
+91 DLFVGVDSPDFNLP
-105 VERRLRALG
+105 VERRLRAAG

-132 LRSIRQSVDRML
+132 LRSIRESVDRML

-168 VDELQ
+168 VDDLQ
-173 QLPLAGELRA
+173 QLPAAEALRA
-183 AMGLPSD
+183 AMGLPSN
-190 KPLVAVL
+190 KTVLAVL

-211 FADAMQLL
+211 FAEAMQLL
-219 QARHTGLHFVI
+219 QARHNDLHFVI
-230 PAANAERHQQIES
+230 PAANAERYQQIES
-243 VLQSTALSVSL
+243 VLQSSTLPVSL

-292 MASLSWTI
+292 MASLSWAI
-300 LSRLVKTPYVG
+300 LSRLVKTPHVG
-311 LPNVLAGEELVPE
+311 LPNVLAGEEVVPE
-324 LLQHHATASQLADAV
+324 LLQHHATASQLADAI

-355 ELAGLIGGNFAERSI
+355 ELAGLIGGNFAERST

>member
-1 MSEESLRL
+1 MSQGSLRL
-9 GLCAGEASGDLLAGS
+9 GLCAGEASGDLLAGAV
-24 ILRAW
+24 LRAW
-29 QLRGTSLDITGIGG
+29 QQRGTSLDITGIGG

-48 AGLESLCVIDRLAVM
+48 AGLESLCAIDRLAVM
-63 GLVEPVSRLPELLG
+63 GLVEPLKRLPELLG
-77 IRRRLIAQQQRVAP
+77 IRRHLIAQQQQVAP
-91 ELYVGVDSPDFNLP
+91 DLFVGVDSPDFNLP
-105 VERRLRALG
+105 VERRLRAAG

-132 LRSIRQSVDRML
+132 LRGIRDSVDRML

-156 AGIDAVCVGHPL
+156 AGIDAACVGHPL

-173 QLPLAGELRA
+173 QLPVAGELRA
-183 AMGLPSD
+183 AMALPPN
-190 KPLVAVL
+190 KTVLAVL

-211 FADAMQLL
+211 FAEAMQLL
-219 QARHTGLHFVI
+219 QARHTDLHFVI
-230 PAANAERHQQIES
+230 PAANAERYQQIEA
-243 VLQSTALSVSL
+243 VLRSTALPVSL
-254 IRGQGREV
+254 MRGQGREV
-262 MRCSDAIMIASGTA
+262 IRCSDAIMIASGTA

-300 LSRLVKTPYVG
+300 LSRLVKTPHVG
-311 LPNVLAGEELVPE
+311 LPNVLAGEEVVPE

-339 SRVLEGDGDR
+339 SRLLEGDGDR

-355 ELAGLIGGNFAERSI
+355 ELAGLIGGNFAERTI
-370 DALLPLVKGR
+370 DALLPLVKGL

>member
-1 MSEESLRL
+1 MSQGSLRL
-9 GLCAGEASGDLLAGS
+9 GLCAGEASGDLLAGAM
-24 ILRAW
+24 LRAW
-29 QLRGTSLDITGIGG
+29 QQRGTSLDITGIGG
-43 DQMQA
+43 EQMQA
-48 AGLESLCVIDRLAVM
+48 AGLESLCAIDRLAVM
-63 GLVEPVSRLPELLG
+63 GLVEPLKRLPELLG
-77 IRRRLIAQQQRVAP
+77 IRRRLIAQQQQVAP
-91 ELYVGVDSPDFNLP
+91 DLFVGVDSPDFNLP
-105 VERRLRALG
+105 IERRLRAAG

-132 LRSIRQSVDRML
+132 LRGIRDSVDRML

-156 AGIDAVCVGHPL
+156 AGIDAACVGHPL

-173 QLPLAGELRA
+173 QLPAADELRA
-183 AMGLPSD
+183 AMALPSN
-190 KPLVAVL
+190 KTLLAVL

-211 FADAMQLL
+211 FAEAMQLL
-219 QARHTGLHFVI
+219 QARHTDLHFVI
-230 PAANAERHQQIES
+230 PAANAERYQQIEA
-243 VLQSTALSVSL
+243 VLHSTALPVSL
-254 IRGQGREV
+254 MRGQGCEV

-311 LPNVLAGEELVPE
+311 LPNVLAGEEVVPE
-324 LLQHHATASQLADAV
+324 LLQHHATASQLTDAV

-355 ELAGLIGGNFAERSI
+355 ELAGRIGGNFAERSI